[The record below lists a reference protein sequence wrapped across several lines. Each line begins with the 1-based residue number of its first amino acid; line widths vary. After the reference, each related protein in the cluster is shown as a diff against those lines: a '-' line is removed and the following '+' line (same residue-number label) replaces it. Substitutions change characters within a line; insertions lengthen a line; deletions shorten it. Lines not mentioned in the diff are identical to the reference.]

1 MLVLTHLLPDS
12 TNLKLEDCQLDKIKT
27 QINLI
32 VSAISRVVNCPVCNQ
47 PTPKIHSRYE
57 RFLADLPWA
66 DYSITLQLQ
75 VRKFFCI
82 NTWCKR
88 RIFTERLTNVT
99 APWARRTIRLA
110 QRLSAIALANGGA
123 AGVRLS
129 QQLGIKIS
137 CNTLL
142 NLIRSIP
149 LPLIVTPH
157 TLGVDDFCFRK
168 CKTYGTALINLE
180 RSRPIAL
187 LKDAKAETL
196 AEWLKAHP
204 GVKVVSRDR
213 SKTYES
219 GIRQGAPEAIQVAD
233 RFHLLQNLS
242 QTLKQVFGTHAKALK
257 EVEKKVFNTDTKVL
271 KEVKTALE
279 EGRSTFAQR
288 PVEKAEGIRELD
300 GDSDPTQLQTT
311 EIQNECGGLKP
322 FLAESTDGLTARENL
337 RANLVPS
344 AVCPLPFLDN
354 LSLIAEANPC
364 PVVPRFPQN
373 TSLKRKVQS
382 AKARDRRREIY
393 EQVWHLRSIGLS
405 GQAIA
410 QELGI
415 SKTTVFN
422 YLRSS
427 TFTER
432 RQRSDQG
439 ISLLNPYHN
448 YLLNHWNSGNYN
460 TQELFEEIRACGY
473 TGSYATVSRFTRYL
487 KTLPGFEP
495 AKGSRK
501 NTSPRVSSCSHR
513 PLTPSR
519 VTALVLRRPELT
531 EPHERETIAQ
541 LQTAHSDLESA
552 IELAQQF
559 AFLVRQ
565 RLPSELDAWLNKAKN
580 SSVSLLRSFAVSL
593 ESDYDAVKA
602 GVTMSVSN
610 GPVEGHIN
618 RLKMLKRQMYGRAK
632 IDLLERRFLLA
643 G

>member
-1 MLVLTHLLPDS
+1 MSVLTHLLPDS
-12 TNLKLEDCQLDKIKT
+12 NNLKLENCQLDEIKT
-27 QINLI
+27 QIKLI
-32 VSAISRVVNCPVCNQ
+32 VSAINRVVNCPVCNQ
-47 PTPKIHSRYE
+47 PTHKIHSRYE
-57 RFLADLPWA
+57 RLLADFPWA
-66 DYSITLQLQ
+66 DYSITLQLR

-82 NTWCKR
+82 NTLCKR

-99 APWARRTIRLA
+99 APWARRTLRLA

-129 QQLGIKIS
+129 EQLGIKVS
-137 CNTLL
+137 RNTLL
-142 NLIRSIP
+142 NLVRSIP
-149 LPLIVTPH
+149 LPPIVTPH

-168 CKTYGTALINLE
+168 CKTYGTALIDLE
-180 RSRPIAL
+180 RRRPIAL

-233 RFHLLQNLS
+233 RFHLLQNLF
-242 QTLKQVFGTHAKALK
+242 QTLKQVFGTHAKALL
-257 EVEKKVFNTDTKVL
+257 EVEKQVFSTDTKVL
-271 KEVKTALE
+271 KEVETAHN
-279 EGRSTFAQR
+279 
-288 PVEKAEGIRELD
+288 P
-300 GDSDPTQLQTT
+300 
-311 EIQNECGGLKP
+311 
-322 FLAESTDGLTARENL
+322 
-337 RANLVPS
+337 
-344 AVCPLPFLDN
+344 
-354 LSLIAEANPC
+354 LIAEANPC

-382 AKARDRRREIY
+382 AKARDRRRDIH
-393 EQVWHLRSIGLS
+393 EQVWSLRSIGLS
-405 GQAIA
+405 VQAIA
-410 QELGI
+410 KELGVARN
-415 SKTTVFN
+415 TVYN

-439 ISLLNPYHN
+439 FSLLNPYHN
-448 YLLNHWNSGNYN
+448 YLLSRWNSGNHN
-460 TQELFEEIRACGY
+460 TQKLFEEIRSCGY
-473 TGSYATVSRFTRYL
+473 IGSYATVNRFIRYL

-495 AKGSRK
+495 QQGSRK
-501 NTSPRVSSCSHR
+501 NASPKVNSSSHR

-519 VTALVLRRPELT
+519 VTALVLQRPELT
-531 EPHERETIAQ
+531 QPNEHEVIAQ
-541 LQTAHSDLESA
+541 LQTAHLDLKSV

-559 AFLVRQ
+559 ASLVRQ
-565 RLPSELDAWLNKAKN
+565 RLPEQLDAWLNKAKN

-643 G
+643 I

>member
-1 MLVLTHLLPDS
+1 MPF
-12 TNLKLEDCQLDKIKT
+12 
-27 QINLI
+27 
-32 VSAISRVVNCPVCNQ
+32 
-47 PTPKIHSRYE
+47 RYE
-57 RFLADLPWA
+57 RLLADLPWA
-66 DYSITLQLQ
+66 DYSITLQLR

-82 NTWCKR
+82 NTLCKR
-88 RIFTERLTNVT
+88 RIFTERLINVT
-99 APWARRTIRLA
+99 APWARRTLRLA

-129 QQLGIKIS
+129 EQLGIKVS
-137 CNTLL
+137 RNTLL
-142 NLIRSIP
+142 NLVRSIP
-149 LPLIVTPH
+149 LPPIVTPH

-168 CKTYGTALINLE
+168 CKTYGTALIDLE
-180 RSRPIAL
+180 RRRPIAL

-233 RFHLLQNLS
+233 RFHLLQNLF
-242 QTLKQVFGTHAKALK
+242 QTLEQVFGTHAKALK
-257 EVEKKVFNTDTKVL
+257 EVEKQVFSTDTKVL
-271 KEVKTALE
+271 KEVETAHN
-279 EGRSTFAQR
+279 
-288 PVEKAEGIRELD
+288 P
-300 GDSDPTQLQTT
+300 
-311 EIQNECGGLKP
+311 
-322 FLAESTDGLTARENL
+322 
-337 RANLVPS
+337 
-344 AVCPLPFLDN
+344 
-354 LSLIAEANPC
+354 LIAEANPY

-382 AKARDRRREIY
+382 TKAQTRRRDIH
-393 EQVWHLRSIGLS
+393 EQVWSLRSIGLS
-405 GQAIA
+405 VQAIA
-410 QELGI
+410 KELGVARN
-415 SKTTVFN
+415 TVYN
-422 YLRSS
+422 YKRCS

-439 ISLLNPYHN
+439 LSLLNPYHD
-448 YLLNHWNSGNYN
+448 YLLSRWNSGNHN
-460 TQELFEEIRACGY
+460 TQKLFEEIRACGY
-473 TGSYATVSRFTRYL
+473 IGSYGTVNRFIRYL
-487 KTLPGFEP
+487 KTLPGSEP
-495 AKGSRK
+495 RQGSRK
-501 NTSPRVSSCSHR
+501 NASPKVSSSSHR
-513 PLTPSR
+513 PLTPNR

-531 EPHERETIAQ
+531 QPNEHEVIAQ
-541 LQTAHSDLESA
+541 LKTAHSDFKSV

-559 AFLVRQ
+559 ASLVRQ
-565 RLPSELDAWLNKAKN
+565 RLSEQLDAWLNKAKN

-643 G
+643 T

>member
-1 MLVLTHLLPDS
+1 MSVLTHLLPDS
-12 TNLKLEDCQLDKIKT
+12 TNLKLENCQVDKIKT

-47 PTPKIHSRYE
+47 PTHKIHSRYE

-66 DYSITLQLQ
+66 DYSITLQLR

-82 NTWCKR
+82 NTLCKR

-99 APWARRTIRLA
+99 APWARRTLRLA

-129 QQLGIKIS
+129 QQLGIKVS
-137 CNTLL
+137 RNTLL
-142 NLIRSIP
+142 NLVRSIP
-149 LPLIVTPH
+149 LPPIVTPH

-168 CKTYGTALINLE
+168 CKTYGTALIDLE

-242 QTLKQVFGTHAKALK
+242 QTLEQVFGTHAEALK
-257 EVEKKVFNTDTKVL
+257 EVEKQVLITDTKVL
-271 KEVKTALE
+271 KEVETALE
-279 EGRSTFAQR
+279 EGRSR
-288 PVEKAEGIRELD
+288 KAGGRRELD

-322 FLAESTDGLTARENL
+322 FLAESTDGLTARENPQT
-337 RANLVPS
+337 NLLPS
-344 AVCPLPFLDN
+344 AVCPLPFPDN
-354 LSLIAEANPC
+354 LSLVAEANPC
-364 PVVPRFPQN
+364 PVVPKFPQN

-382 AKARDRRREIY
+382 AKARDRRRDIH
-393 EQVWHLRSIGLS
+393 EQVWSLRFQGLS
-405 GQAIA
+405 VQAIA
-410 QELGI
+410 QSLGV
-415 SKTTVFN
+415 SRNTVYN

-439 ISLLNPYHN
+439 LSLLNPYHD
-448 YLLNHWNSGNYN
+448 YLLSRWNSGNYN
-460 TQELFEEIRACGY
+460 TQELFEEIRQAGY
-473 TGSYATVSRFTRYL
+473 IGSYATVNRFTRYL
-487 KTLPGFEP
+487 KSLPGFEP

-501 NTSPRVSSCSHR
+501 NASSRVSSSSHR

-531 EPHERETIAQ
+531 EPNEREVIAQ
-541 LQTAHSDLESA
+541 LQTAHSDLKSA

-559 AFLVRQ
+559 ASLVRQ
-565 RLPSELDAWLNKAKN
+565 RLPEQLDAWLNKAKN
-580 SSVSLLRSFAVSL
+580 SSVSLLHSFAVGL

-643 G
+643 T

>member
-1 MLVLTHLLPDS
+1 MSVLTHLLPDS
-12 TNLKLEDCQLDKIKT
+12 NNLKLENCQLDEIKT
-27 QINLI
+27 QIKLI

-47 PTPKIHSRYE
+47 PTQKIHSRYE
-57 RFLADLPWA
+57 RLLADLPWA
-66 DYSITLQLQ
+66 DYSITLQLR

-82 NTWCKR
+82 NSLCKR

-99 APWARRTIRLA
+99 APWARKTLRLA
-110 QRLSAIALANGGA
+110 QRLSVIGLANGGA
-123 AGVRLS
+123 AGERLL
-129 QQLGIKIS
+129 QQWGIKVS
-137 CNTLL
+137 RNTLL
-142 NLIRSIP
+142 NLVRSIP
-149 LPLIVTPH
+149 LPPIVTPH

-168 CKTYGTALINLE
+168 CKTYGTALIDLE

-196 AEWLKAHP
+196 TEWLKAHP

-242 QTLKQVFGTHAKALK
+242 QTLYQVFGIHAKVLK
-257 EVEKKVFNTDTKVL
+257 EVEKQVFSIDTKVHL
-271 KEVKTALE
+271 EVETALE
-279 EGRSTFAQR
+279 
-288 PVEKAEGIRELD
+288 EGIRELD
-300 GDSDPTQLQTT
+300 GDTYPTQLQTT
-311 EIQNECGGLKP
+311 EIQNLAGGLKP
-322 FLAESTDGLTARENL
+322 FLAESTDGLTAQENPQT
-337 RANLVPS
+337 NLLPS
-344 AVCPLPFLDN
+344 AVCPLPFPDN
-354 LSLIAEANPC
+354 LSMIAETNKS

-382 AKARDRRREIY
+382 AKARDRRREIH
-393 EQVWHLRSIGLS
+393 EQVWRLRSVGFSGL
-405 GQAIA
+405 AIA
-410 QELGI
+410 QSLGV

-432 RQRSDQG
+432 RERSDHG
-439 ISLLNPYHN
+439 LSLLNPYHD
-448 YLLNHWNSGNYN
+448 YLLSRWNSGNHN
-460 TQELFEEIRACGY
+460 TQELFEEIRTCGY
-473 TGSYATVSRFTRYL
+473 IGGYATVARFTRYL

-495 AKGSRK
+495 AKCSKK
-501 NTSPRVSSCSHR
+501 NASPRVRSSSHR

-519 VTALVLRRPELT
+519 VTALVLRRPELIQ
-531 EPHERETIAQ
+531 PNEREIIAQ
-541 LQTAHSDLESA
+541 LQTAHSDLKSA

-559 AFLVRQ
+559 ASVVRQ
-565 RLPSELDAWLNKAKN
+565 RLSEQLDAWLNKAKN

-643 G
+643 I

>member
-1 MLVLTHLLPDS
+1 MSVLTHLLPDS
-12 TNLKLEDCQLDKIKT
+12 SNLRLENCQLDKIKT

-47 PTPKIHSRYE
+47 PTQKIHSRYE
-57 RFLADLPWA
+57 RLLADLPWA
-66 DYSITLQLQ
+66 DYSITLQLR

-82 NTWCKR
+82 NSLCKR

-99 APWARRTIRLA
+99 APRARKTLRLA
-110 QRLSAIALANGGA
+110 QRLSVIGLGNGGA
-123 AGVRLS
+123 AGERLL
-129 QQLGIKIS
+129 QQWGIKVS
-137 CNTLL
+137 RNTLL
-142 NLIRSIP
+142 NLVRSIP
-149 LPLIVTPH
+149 LPPIVTPH

-168 CKTYGTALINLE
+168 CKTYGTALIDLE
-180 RSRPIAL
+180 RSQPIAL

-196 AEWLKAHP
+196 TEWLKAHP

-242 QTLKQVFGTHAKALK
+242 QTLYQVFGM
-257 EVEKKVFNTDTKVL
+257 NTKVL
-271 KEVKTALE
+271 KEVEKQVFSTDTKVHLE
-279 EGRSTFAQR
+279 
-288 PVEKAEGIRELD
+288 VETSLIEGIRELD
-300 GDSDPTQLQTT
+300 EDTYLTQLQTT
-311 EIQNECGGLKP
+311 EIQNECGDVKP
-322 FLAESTDGLTARENL
+322 FLAEDTDGLTAQENPQTNIL
-337 RANLVPS
+337 PS
-344 AVCPLPFLDN
+344 AVCSLPFPDN
-354 LSLIAEANPC
+354 LSMIAETNKS

-382 AKARDRRREIY
+382 AKARDRRREIH
-393 EQVWHLRSIGLS
+393 EQVWKLRSIGLS
-405 GQAIA
+405 GLAIA
-410 QELGI
+410 QELGV

-432 RQRSDQG
+432 RERSDHG
-439 ISLLNPYHN
+439 LSLLNPYHD
-448 YLLNHWNSGNYN
+448 YLLSRWNSGNHN
-460 TQELFEEIRACGY
+460 TQELFEEIRTCGY
-473 TGSYATVSRFTRYL
+473 IGGYATVARFTRYL
-487 KTLPGFEP
+487 KTLRGFKP
-495 AKGSRK
+495 AKCSKK
-501 NTSPRVSSCSHR
+501 NASPRVSSSSHR

-519 VTALVLRRPELT
+519 VTALVLRRPELIQ
-531 EPHERETIAQ
+531 PNEREIIAQ
-541 LQTAHSDLESA
+541 LQTAHSDLKSV

-559 AFLVRQ
+559 ASVVRQ
-565 RLPSELDAWLNKAKN
+565 RLPEQLDAWLNTAKN

-643 G
+643 I

>member
-1 MLVLTHLLPDS
+1 MELLYHLLPDT
-12 TNLKLEDCQLDKIKT
+12 TNLQLKRWQFDKVQGTIT
-27 QINLI
+27 LI
-32 VSAISRVVNCPVCNQ
+32 VSAVQTVINCPVCNH
-47 PTPKIHSRYE
+47 PTHRIHSRYE
-57 RFLADLPWA
+57 RKLTDLPWA
-66 DYSITLQLQ
+66 DYSITIQLR

-82 NTWCKR
+82 NTLCKR
-88 RIFTERLTNVT
+88 RIFTERLTSVT
-99 APWARRTIRLA
+99 APWARRTLRLA
-110 QRLSAIALANGGA
+110 QRLSAIGLSLGGA

-129 QQLGIKIS
+129 EHLGVTAS
-137 CNTLL
+137 RNTLL
-142 NLIRSIP
+142 KLVRSIP
-149 LPLIVTPH
+149 LPPIVTPQI
-157 TLGVDDFCFRK
+157 LGVDDFCFRK
-168 CKTYGTALINLE
+168 CKTYGTALIDLE

-204 GVKVVSRDR
+204 GIKIVSRDR

-242 QTLKQVFGTHAKALK
+242 QTLYQVFGIHAKVLK
-257 EVEKKVFNTDTKVL
+257 EVEKQVFSTDTKVL
-271 KEVKTALE
+271 KDVETALE
-279 EGRSTFAQR
+279 EGI
-288 PVEKAEGIRELD
+288 GELD
-300 GDSDPTQLQTT
+300 GDTYPTQLQTT
-311 EIQNECGGLKP
+311 EIQNLAGGLKP
-322 FLAESTDGLTARENL
+322 FLAENTDRLAAQENPQT
-337 RANLVPS
+337 NLLPS
-344 AVCPLPFLDN
+344 AVCPLPFPDN
-354 LSLIAEANPC
+354 LSLITEANKS

-382 AKARDRRREIY
+382 AKARDRRREIH
-393 EQVWHLRSIGLS
+393 EQVWRLRSIGLS
-405 GQAIA
+405 GLAIA
-410 QELGI
+410 QELGV

-432 RQRSDQG
+432 RERSDHG
-439 ISLLNPYHN
+439 LSLLNPYHN
-448 YLLNHWNSGNYN
+448 YLLSRWNSGNHN
-460 TQELFEEIRACGY
+460 TQELFEEIRTCGY
-473 TGSYATVSRFTRYL
+473 IGGYATVARFTRYL
-487 KTLPGFEP
+487 KTLRGFKP
-495 AKGSRK
+495 AKCSKK
-501 NTSPRVSSCSHR
+501 NASPRVSSSSHR

-519 VTALVLRRPELT
+519 VTALVLRRPELIQ
-531 EPHERETIAQ
+531 PNEREIIAQ
-541 LQTAHSDLESA
+541 LQTAHSDLKSA

-559 AFLVRQ
+559 ASVVRQ
-565 RLPSELDAWLNKAKN
+565 RLSEQLDAWLNKAKN

-643 G
+643 I

>member
-1 MLVLTHLLPDS
+1 MSVLTHLLPDS
-12 TNLKLEDCQLDKIKT
+12 DNLKLENCQLDEIKT
-27 QINLI
+27 QIKLI
-32 VSAISRVVNCPVCNQ
+32 VSAINRVVNCPVCNQ
-47 PTPKIHSRYE
+47 PTHKIHSRYE

-66 DYSITLQLQ
+66 DYSITLQLR

-82 NTWCKR
+82 NTLCKR

-99 APWARRTIRLA
+99 APWARRTLRLA

-123 AGVRLS
+123 AGARLS
-129 QQLGIKIS
+129 EQLGIKVS
-137 CNTLL
+137 GNTLL
-142 NLIRSIP
+142 NLVRSIP
-149 LPLIVTPH
+149 LPPIVTPQI
-157 TLGVDDFCFRK
+157 LGVDDFCFRK
-168 CKTYGTALINLE
+168 CKTYGTALIDLE

-196 AEWLKAHP
+196 TEWLKAHP

-233 RFHLLQNLS
+233 RFHLLQNLF
-242 QTLKQVFGTHAKALK
+242 QTLYQVFGTHAKALL
-257 EVEKKVFNTDTKVL
+257 EVEKQVFSADTKVL
-271 KEVKTALE
+271 KEVETAHN
-279 EGRSTFAQR
+279 
-288 PVEKAEGIRELD
+288 P
-300 GDSDPTQLQTT
+300 
-311 EIQNECGGLKP
+311 
-322 FLAESTDGLTARENL
+322 
-337 RANLVPS
+337 
-344 AVCPLPFLDN
+344 
-354 LSLIAEANPC
+354 LIAEANPY

-382 AKARDRRREIY
+382 AKAQARRRDIH
-393 EQVWHLRSIGLS
+393 EQVWSLRSIGLS
-405 GQAIA
+405 VQAIA
-410 QELGI
+410 KELGVARN
-415 SKTTVFN
+415 TVYN
-422 YLRSS
+422 YKRCS

-439 ISLLNPYHN
+439 LSLLNPYQD
-448 YLLNHWNSGNYN
+448 YLLSRWNSGNYN

-473 TGSYATVSRFTRYL
+473 TGSYATVVRFTRYL

-495 AKGSRK
+495 AKCSKK
-501 NTSPRVSSCSHR
+501 NASPRVSSSSHR

-519 VTALVLRRPELT
+519 VTALVLRRPELIQ
-531 EPHERETIAQ
+531 PNEREIIAQ
-541 LQTAHSDLESA
+541 LQTAHSDLKSA

-559 AFLVRQ
+559 ASVVRQ
-565 RLPSELDAWLNKAKN
+565 RLSEQFDAWLNKAKN

-643 G
+643 I

>member
-1 MLVLTHLLPDS
+1 MELLYHLLPD
-12 TNLKLEDCQLDKIKT
+12 TTKLQLKRWQFDKVQGTIT
-27 QINLI
+27 LI
-32 VSAISRVVNCPVCNQ
+32 VSAVQTVINCPVCNH
-47 PTPKIHSRYE
+47 PTHKIHSRYE
-57 RFLADLPWA
+57 RLLADLPWA
-66 DYSITLQLQ
+66 DYSITLQLR

-82 NTWCKR
+82 NTLCKR

-99 APWARRTIRLA
+99 APWARRTLRLA
-110 QRLSAIALANGGA
+110 QRLSAIGLANGGA
-123 AGVRLS
+123 AGGRLS
-129 QQLGIKIS
+129 EQLGIKVS
-137 CNTLL
+137 RNTLL
-142 NLIRSIP
+142 NLVRSIP
-149 LPLIVTPH
+149 LPPIVTPH

-168 CKTYGTALINLE
+168 CKTYGTALIDLE
-180 RSRPIAL
+180 RRRPIAL

-242 QTLKQVFGTHAKALK
+242 QTLCQVFGIHAKVLK
-257 EVEKKVFNTDTKVL
+257 EVEKQVFSTDTKVHL
-271 KEVKTALE
+271 EVETALI
-279 EGRSTFAQR
+279 
-288 PVEKAEGIRELD
+288 EGIRELD
-300 GDSDPTQLQTT
+300 EDSDPTQLQTT
-311 EIQNECGGLKP
+311 EIQNLGGGLKT
-322 FLAESTDGLTARENL
+322 FLAESTDGLTAPE
-337 RANLVPS
+337 
-344 AVCPLPFLDN
+344 N
-354 LSLIAEANPC
+354 LSLIAEAHPC
-364 PVVPRFPQN
+364 PVVPKFPQN

-382 AKARDRRREIY
+382 AKARDRRRDIH
-393 EQVWHLRSIGLS
+393 EQVWRLRSIGLS
-405 GQAIA
+405 GLAIA
-410 QELGI
+410 QELGV

-432 RQRSDQG
+432 RERSDHG
-439 ISLLNPYHN
+439 LSLLNPYHD
-448 YLLNHWNSGNYN
+448 YLLSRWNSGNHN
-460 TQELFEEIRACGY
+460 TQELFEEIRTCGY
-473 TGSYATVSRFTRYL
+473 IGGYATVARFTRYL

-495 AKGSRK
+495 AKCSKK
-501 NTSPRVSSCSHR
+501 NASPRVSSSSHR

-519 VTALVLRRPELT
+519 VTALVLRRPELIQ
-531 EPHERETIAQ
+531 PNEREIIAQ
-541 LQTAHSDLESA
+541 LQTAHSDLKSA

-559 AFLVRQ
+559 ASVVRQ
-565 RLPSELDAWLNKAKN
+565 RLSEQLDAWLNKAKN

-643 G
+643 S